1 MGKRNHKLTNAG
13 IKYKGPSSILT
24 PTYQAMGIRGSL
36 VPLSGQRW
44 SVFSLSDS
52 QSLLCTCRP
61 SYYIMNFDKPISQ
74 PGSQE
79 EDVFLLDDY
88 TMRSNIF

>member
-1 MGKRNHKLTNAG
+1 MRESGLQGAFPVSSPKTN
-13 IKYKGPSSILT
+13 T
-24 PTYQAMGIRGSL
+24 PAHQAFVALLCPL
-36 VPLSGQRW
+36 VDRSGHC
-44 SVFSLSDS
+44 FSLSDS

-79 EDVFLLDDY
+79 EDVFL
-88 TMRSNIF
+88 T

>member
-1 MGKRNHKLTNAG
+1 MRRFEKLRELGIYRKKEEEIAFLTNERLRPDLLPAFMAFLCPLVG
-13 IKYKGPSSILT
+13 KG
-24 PTYQAMGIRGSL
+24 
-36 VPLSGQRW
+36 GQC
-44 SVFSLSDS
+44 FSLSDS

-79 EDVFLLDDY
+79 EDVFL
-88 TMRSNIF
+88 T